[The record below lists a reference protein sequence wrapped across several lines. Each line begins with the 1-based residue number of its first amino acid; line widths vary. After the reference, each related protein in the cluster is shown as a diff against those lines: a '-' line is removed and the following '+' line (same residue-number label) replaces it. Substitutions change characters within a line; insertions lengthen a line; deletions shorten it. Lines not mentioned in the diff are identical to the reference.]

1 MGDDIKDMFSRI
13 HKRYDL
19 MNHVLSFGIDKSWRK
34 SAVYS
39 AMIEKKS
46 YRLLDIATGTGD
58 LAIMI
63 KKRGIKKGKDI
74 DIEGIDFNEK
84 MLGFA
89 KVKSKKLGLDIKF
102 SMRDALATEFPD
114 NYFDVITS
122 SFALR
127 DFDSLE
133 QFVDEAYRIMK
144 KNGKIVL
151 LEMSLPKHG
160 INKYVFNF
168 YVNVMRFE
176 GALIDNN
183 AYSFLIKS
191 IKEFD
196 KDRLL
201 ALLKKKGFGKV
212 ECRALLTNAAF
223 LVTAVK

>member
-1 MGDDIKDMFSRI
+1 MSKDIRDMFSRI
-13 HKRYDL
+13 HKKYDL
-19 MNHVLSFGIDKSWRK
+19 MNHILSFGIDKSWRR
-34 SAVYS
+34 SAAYG

-46 YRLLDIATGTGD
+46 YKLLDIATGTGD

-63 KKRGIKKGKDI
+63 KKMGIKKGKDI

-89 KVKSKKLGLDIKF
+89 KVKSKKLDLKIKF
-102 SMRDALATEFPD
+102 NVRDALATEFPD
-114 NYFDVITS
+114 DSFDVITS

-127 DFDSLE
+127 DFDNLK
-133 QFVDEAYRIMK
+133 QFVNEAHRIMK
-144 KNGKIVL
+144 KNGKLVL

-160 INKYVFNF
+160 INKYIFNF
-168 YVNVMRFE
+168 YINIMRLE
-176 GALIDNN
+176 GAFIDSN

-196 KDRLL
+196 KDELL
-201 ALLKKKGFGKV
+201 ALLNDKGFRKI
-212 ECRALLTNAAF
+212 ECKALLTNAAF